1 MRELNEKDKTT
12 LQEDAAIYGK
22 RDERGAFEKFRSLT
36 GAAKWEFF
44 RDYFL
49 WKLIAIAAGVV
60 VLVLLLFKILGPQE
74 EILCN
79 IAVLDDPFTQSAY
92 DIYNAKLNE
101 AFITDEKLQRV
112 TLDTA
117 YYVTSDGYNS
127 RTRLMTYIAASEI
140 DIMIMPESEYLS
152 YLESGMFADLETLL
166 SPETLA
172 SLGDLLSYRP
182 TYHDDDDPSAAAP
195 AAGSKTCYAVNITG
209 MLNKLN
215 GFDLNEDYYI
225 ACLVNSKHPDRF
237 ETAVLLLNE

>member
-1 MRELNEKDKTT
+1 MRELNENDKTT

-22 RDERGAFEKFRSLT
+22 RDERGAFEKFKSLK

-49 WKLIAIAAGVV
+49 WKLIAIVAGVV
-60 VLVLLLFKILGPQE
+60 VLVLFLVKVLGPQE
-74 EILCN
+74 DIVCN
-79 IAVLDDPFTQSAY
+79 IAVLDDPFTEAAY
-92 DIYNAKLNE
+92 DTYSARLNE

-140 DIMIMPESEYLS
+140 DFMIMPENEYLS

-166 SPETLA
+166 SPEMIA

-195 AAGSKTCYAVNITG
+195 DADSKTCYAVNITG
-209 MLNKLN
+209 MLNRLN
-215 GFDLNEDYYI
+215 DFDLNEDYFI
-225 ACLVNSKHPDRF
+225 ACVVNAKHPDKF
-237 ETAVLLLNE
+237 ETAVSLLNK

>member
-1 MRELNEKDKTT
+1 MRELNENDKTT

-22 RDERGAFEKFRSLT
+22 RDERGAFEKFKSLK

-49 WKLIAIAAGVV
+49 WKLIAIVAGVV
-60 VLVLLLFKILGPQE
+60 VLVLFLVKVLGPQE
-74 EILCN
+74 DIVCN
-79 IAVLDDPFTQSAY
+79 IAVLDDPFTEAAY
-92 DIYNAKLNE
+92 DTYSARLNE
-101 AFITDEKLQRV
+101 TFITDEKLQRV

-140 DIMIMPESEYLS
+140 DFMIMPENEYLS

-166 SPETLA
+166 SPEMIA

-195 AAGSKTCYAVNITG
+195 DADSKTCYAVNITG
-209 MLNKLN
+209 MLNRLN

-225 ACLVNSKHPDRF
+225 ACVVNAKHPDKF
-237 ETAVLLLNE
+237 ETAVSLLNK